1 MTGTDATWVTQFLGE
16 ELTAEENRLETA
28 VCEIIP
34 CGLEKTVSY
43 GGGTAAGPAAI
54 ISASHQLERLIGE
67 DEACR
72 HGLYTHPALDC
83 SAPIAQVLHNV
94 QKHVFACIGR
104 GIFRLRWAVN
114 TA

>member
-1 MTGTDATWVTQFLGE
+1 MTGTDAKWVTQFLGE

-43 GGGTAAGPAAI
+43 GSGTAAGPAAI

-72 HGLYTHPALDC
+72 HGLYTCLLYTSPSPRDKRQSRMPS
-83 SAPIAQVLHNV
+83 SA
-94 QKHVFACIGR
+94 
-104 GIFRLRWAVN
+104 
-114 TA
+114 